1 MGTYGQDLL
10 VETLGHML
18 GTITILCGALCAT
31 PPTSIVGVILWTGY
45 FVEAALSHLRIG
57 HLPTAFISL
66 GLCFALMLW
75 VALGLHAKGLRA
87 SMLPQP

>member
-1 MGTYGQDLL
+1 MGTYGQELL
-10 VETLGHML
+10 GEALMQALGAITL
-18 GTITILCGALCAT
+18 LCGAICTT